1 MAITNDNGNTS
12 VDLNA
17 LDPDPDKRVWEYDGD
32 GNRIYKENQGFI
44 AKRLYTAI
52 RSSGRHG

>member
-1 MAITNDNGNTS
+1 MAISNNNGNTS

-44 AKRLYTAI
+44 TKRLYTTI
-52 RSSGRHG
+52 RT